1 MQLSRAHSGHTL
13 SSNLESK
20 FDNKQWCSLTNLRQN
35 ATLHTTPNCIS
46 AKSSWCQI
54 VSVPNCP
61 TNCAKLHSRQ
71 IVSGANCPQVQIC
84 PVSKLSW
91 CQIFP
96 WCQIAAVPNSWFP
109 IDPSAKLSTCVKLF
123 LVPNIP
129 GVKFIPYAKL
139 SSQKWA
145 LYIHLVTS
153 VRVQARALS
162 RGIHFIGGTIM

>member
-1 MQLSRAHSGHTL
+1 MQHYTQR
-13 SSNLESK
+13 
-20 FDNKQWCSLTNLRQN
+20 
-35 ATLHTTPNCIS
+35 
-46 AKSSWCQI
+46 QI
-54 VSVPNCP
+54 VSVPNRP
-61 TNCAKLHSRQ
+61 GAKLYRCQ
-71 IVSGANCPQVQIC
+71 IVPQIVPNCTAAKLSLVPNCPQVQIC

-96 WCQIAAVPNSWFP
+96 WCQIAAVPNFLGFQLT
-109 IDPSAKLSTCVKLF
+109 PSAKLSTGVKLS

-162 RGIHFIGGTIM
+162 QSIHFIGGTIM